1 MHPVLNETNLLL
13 YPNIKLLKEEGE
25 HRPLLMLH
33 PETKEPF
40 TGVST
45 EAFRFDDGGS
55 TIHYITY
62 LDGMRNGQ
70 EVVTDVQGFVRYR
83 AYWKNNRLHGP
94 KFAKHDNGVYREK
107 SLWDSS
113 DPERPNRLLELTIWR
128 YNGQRCPYSGIDADG
143 FGQKY
148 LWPEHG
154 NTPLLIDFY
163 YNHIHSSTLFL
174 KDDGRFKEGWV
185 GNYPKIFYYLELLG

>member
-1 MHPVLNETNLLL
+1 MLPVLNDTNLLL

-45 EAFRFDDGGS
+45 EAYRFDDGSS

-70 EVVTDVQGFVRYR
+70 EVATDAQGFVRYR

-94 KFAKHDNGVYREK
+94 
-107 SLWDSS
+107 W
-113 DPERPNRLLELTIWR
+113 
-128 YNGQRCPYSGIDADG
+128 
-143 FGQKY
+143 
-148 LWPEHG
+148 
-154 NTPLLIDFY
+154 
-163 YNHIHSSTLFL
+163 
-174 KDDGRFKEGWV
+174 
-185 GNYPKIFYYLELLG
+185 

>member
-1 MHPVLNETNLLL
+1 MQPVLNDTNLLL

-45 EAFRFDDGGS
+45 EAYFFDDDSS
-55 TIHYITY
+55 TIRYITY

-70 EVVTDVQGFVRYR
+70 EVVTDVQGFICYR

-94 KFAKHDNGVYREK
+94 KFSKHGNGLYSEK

-113 DPERPNRLLELTIWR
+113 DPERPNRLLELSIWR
-128 YNGQRCPYSGIDADG
+128 YNGQRCPYSGIDTDG

-163 YNHIHSSTLFL
+163 YNHVHSSTLFL
-174 KDDGRFKEGWV
+174 KDDGRFEEAWV
-185 GNYPKIFYYLELLG
+185 GNYPKRFYLELLG